1 MTDLSPTARDALAA
15 LRARDALDPAARSRL
30 RARIDTSIAAG
41 DGGSAPLDTRAIAIR
56 IALPVAIA
64 AAVLLAL
71 WAIAPRRG
79 ATRAD
84 RGVEGQ
90 AAYGAAPRGGD
101 SAEAA
106 TRQGASV
113 RDDEAPEDVPV
124 DREGLPPTNASTEPI
139 ATSTAAHADRPAR
152 TAARAPGDRDS
163 HRAEAPSAATDT
175 TLAEEMRLLRRAR
188 AAMRDHDPAR
198 ALTALQAHAES
209 FSDGQMSEDR
219 DALRVEA
226 LCAADRRDDARAAAA
241 AFARAWPRSPHGAR
255 VQKICTDP

>member
-41 DGGSAPLDTRAIAIR
+41 DAGPARPGAGAIAIR

-90 AAYGAAPRGGD
+90 AVYGAAPRGGD

-113 RDDEAPEDVPV
+113 RDDEAPV
-124 DREGLPPTNASTEPI
+124 DREGLPPSNASTEPI

-152 TAARAPGDRDS
+152 TVARAPGHRDP

-188 AAMRDHDPAR
+188 AAMRDRDPAR